1 MCDRRKD
8 IRDLFDSEVTVG
20 EELEESVVLEQ
31 LGRQVRTEEG
41 LAEVTRHRDHAS
53 RPSRAEQT
61 ISAAHERQ
69 TGWTR
74 SGQVGSKRSP
84 STSSRISESGS
95 QKRRVRVGGPRLR
108 F

>member
-31 LGRQVRTEEG
+31 LGRQVWTEEG

-61 ISAAHERQ
+61 ISAAHERR
-69 TGWTR
+69 TGRQDGLDQYRW
-74 SGQVGSKRSP
+74 
-84 STSSRISESGS
+84 E
-95 QKRRVRVGGPRLR
+95 VRGPLQLAPE
-108 F
+108 